1 MPAQVQEVR
10 RVLLWRATTIPT
22 RLAQAALIGGLTFV
36 ATGSTMVAVW
46 FAATAAT
53 ALLDA
58 HLCRLSL
65 DRGETVAFSPLV
77 GAGLGLSSAVYAS
90 IALVL
95 IRDAGVVGLG
105 EAALVIC
112 AL

>member
-1 MPAQVQEVR
+1 MPARVQEVR

-22 RLAQAALIGGLTFV
+22 RLAQAALIGALTFI
-36 ATGSTMVAVW
+36 ATGSPVVAVW
-46 FAATAAT
+46 FAATTAT

-58 HLCRLSL
+58 HLCRLGL
-65 DRGETVAFSPLV
+65 DRGESAAFSPLI

-95 IRDAGVVGLG
+95 VRDAGLVGLG
-105 EAALVIC
+105 E
-112 AL
+112 